1 MFKYG
6 LYLCCLVILIL
17 ICACG
22 KREMTDKDIAVF
34 KKLID
39 KYDDAKRK
47 DDYQGMLCCAKEIS
61 DFVNRFPDDRD
72 AALSRCTALFRF
84 GDAYCT
90 MGRTDRGMQSYDE
103 IIRIAPDSRTRLTA
117 IHRKIFMY
125 LLVQRVDEAK
135 HALRKAYELL
145 EREEKT
151 DSYKTDKSK
160 QKIFLN
166 LREAIILTHGSI
178 LYRQK
183 QYREAEKLYLEFL
196 SRFKND
202 ADFRNIIQDAVLF
215 YSNVSRVY
223 HQLRNP
229 EKELYYLNHIL
240 SIASDDQIYFTP
252 THLRLAAFA
261 LRDKNYAQAL
271 QYCDMGLAPRSNR
284 MTAENKRQSRAM
296 LLNAKA
302 EIYKRMKKTEEAAKI
317 LKHPDAVL
325 TPDLKDFLDWT
336 LFDF

>member
-6 LYLCCLVILIL
+6 LYLCCLVSLIL

-47 DDYQGMLCCAKEIS
+47 DDYQGMLSCAKEIS

-90 MGRTDRGMQSYDE
+90 MGCFDQGLQSYDE

-117 IHRKIFMY
+117 LHRKIFMY
-125 LLVQRVDEAK
+125 LLVDRGDEAEQS
-135 HALRKAYELL
+135 LRKAYELL
-145 EREEKT
+145 DREEKT
-151 DSYKTDKSK
+151 DSYKTDRSK

-178 LYRQK
+178 LYRKK
-183 QYREAEKLYLEFL
+183 QHREAEKIYLEFL
-196 SRFKND
+196 SRFKD
-202 ADFRNIIQDAVLF
+202 DTEFRNIIKDAILF
-215 YSNVSRVY
+215 YSKLSELY
-223 HQLRNP
+223 HYFRNP

-284 MTAENKRQSRAM
+284 MTAENIRQSRAM

-302 EIYKRMKKTEEAAKI
+302 EIYKRMKKTEEAEKI
-317 LKHPDAVL
+317 LKQPDAVL
-325 TPDLKDFLDWT
+325 TPDLKEYLDWI

>member
-6 LYLCCLVILIL
+6 LYLCCLVSLIL

-47 DDYQGMLCCAKEIS
+47 DDYQGMLSCAKEIS

-90 MGRTDRGMQSYDE
+90 MGCFDQGLQSYDE

-117 IHRKIFMY
+117 LHRKIFMY
-125 LLVQRVDEAK
+125 LLVDRGDEAEQS
-135 HALRKAYELL
+135 LRKAYELL
-145 EREEKT
+145 DREEKT
-151 DSYKTDKSK
+151 DSYKTDRSK

-178 LYRQK
+178 LYRKK
-183 QYREAEKLYLEFL
+183 QHREAEKLYLEFL
-196 SRFKND
+196 SRFKD
-202 ADFRNIIQDAVLF
+202 DTEFRNIIKDAILF
-215 YSNVSRVY
+215 YSKLSELY
-223 HQLRNP
+223 HYFRNP

-261 LRDKNYAQAL
+261 LRDKNYTRSL
-271 QYCDMGLAPRSNR
+271 QYCDMALAPRSNR
-284 MTAENKRQSRAM
+284 MTAENIRQSRAM

-302 EIYKRMKKTEEAAKI
+302 EIYKRMKKTEEAEKI
-317 LKHPDAVL
+317 LKQPDAVL
-325 TPDLKDFLDWT
+325 TPDLKEYLDWI